1 MDFLFSRGMWTL
13 YDNCFP
19 LVTDGWDT
27 ACNVHFVYSQMS
39 ILKCLGE
46 PRNKLFAARKYLE
59 GKRKLIE
66 LIQAAL
72 LSRILNFSPCLFQIV
87 NWFSLLRFLN

>member
-1 MDFLFSRGMWTL
+1 MGISKVGMAITLVLILCKVFDDMPQRMWTL

-59 GKRKLIE
+59 
-66 LIQAAL
+66 
-72 LSRILNFSPCLFQIV
+72 
-87 NWFSLLRFLN
+87 